1 MWPCDRAMMHLAG
14 GASILLQ
21 LKHYYITLLLAKMSK
36 AAMKSKEE
44 PKAKRPKLSDDKE
57 AEEEQDDEEE
67 EETPSTNITTTTL
80 ERNDDGD
87 AYIELSSKRRCTVR
101 QWKGKVLVD
110 IREVRNTWLAVWES
124 TREGKK
130 KKEVHLIILLVSS
143 LFCRF
148 MKRTERLY
156 REKREFHLPWNN
168 IKCCRLQ

>member
-1 MWPCDRAMMHLAG
+1 MMHLAG

-36 AAMKSKEE
+36 AAMKSKEV

-57 AEEEQDDEEE
+57 AEEEQDDDDDDDDDE
-67 EETPSTNITTTTL
+67 EETPSTNTTTTTL

-130 KKEVHLIILLVSS
+130 KEKEVHLIILLTSS

-156 REKREFHLPWNN
+156 REKREFHLLWNN

>member
-1 MWPCDRAMMHLAG
+1 
-14 GASILLQ
+14 
-21 LKHYYITLLLAKMSK
+21 
-36 AAMKSKEE
+36 MKSKEE

-110 IREVRNTWLAVWES
+110 IREVRKTWLAVWES

-130 KKEVHLIILLVSS
+130 KRCTSS
-143 LFCRF
+143 FYSYHHYFVGL
-148 MKRTERLY
+148 
-156 REKREFHLPWNN
+156 
-168 IKCCRLQ
+168 

>member
-1 MWPCDRAMMHLAG
+1 
-14 GASILLQ
+14 
-21 LKHYYITLLLAKMSK
+21 MSK

-110 IREVRNTWLAVWES
+110 IREVYEKDGKTLP
-124 TREGKK
+124 GKK
-130 KKEVHLIILLVSS
+130 GIS
-143 LFCRF
+143 LTLEQYQVLQAA
-148 MKRTERLY
+148 MTDGSLSGE
-156 REKREFHLPWNN
+156 
-168 IKCCRLQ
+168 IKRLQSDDDEQ